1 MKYSLKEK
9 IILYNRLQNQQSAQT
24 DLQFLQEI
32 QPELKIDKA
41 WTMNPE
47 RYANKILYLL
57 LDYASSEDIV
67 KNRRASSPMKI
78 YIPAESDVQRRT
90 DIERYFLTTD
100 VSPEYSE
107 EKRINSLLVDAVSIV
122 YSFPEIE
129 KHLTQ
134 IANKEKIE
142 DYMAQVNDTENI
154 YIPLKEK
161 LKKNTEAKTI
171 LKKLFAVFD
180 DTKKILTKRLAEL
193 AELVAQMK
201 EEENL
206 TLKEDIEDKNNE
218 LEETKDALQE
228 AEERADE
235 AEARASQAEAKLEE
249 EKKKD

>member
-78 YIPAESDVQRRT
+78 YIPAESDAQRRT
-90 DIERYFLTTD
+90 DLERYFLTTD
-100 VSPEYSE
+100 VSPESSE

-154 YIPLKEK
+154 YITLKEK

-235 AEARASQAEAKLEE
+235 AEARVSQAEAKLEE

>member
-1 MKYSLKEK
+1 
-9 IILYNRLQNQQSAQT
+9 
-24 DLQFLQEI
+24 
-32 QPELKIDKA
+32 
-41 WTMNPE
+41 
-47 RYANKILYLL
+47 
-57 LDYASSEDIV
+57 
-67 KNRRASSPMKI
+67 MKI

-100 VSPEYSE
+100 VSPESSE